1 MTTYERNKNVQW
13 TVPSREDGRSTE
25 QCILCVLMDIRDE
38 LQEIKSLARCSRI
51 PKALDAAVRIDKRL
65 AKKVKLP

>member
-1 MTTYERNKNVQW
+1 MARYKNVVW
-13 TVPSREDGRSTE
+13 NLRGKDSDSTVEDPVI
-25 QCILCVLMDIRDE
+25 QLALLMDIRDA
-38 LQEIKSLARCSRI
+38 LQSIDAKLGCYRI